1 MKTGHPVFE
10 IDQEKGY
17 PIFTLKDS
25 GEVEKGADFSNQVTA
40 PCKVTGFYFFSFRK
54 LRETDQVAT
63 EKIYFGLIRRKGEE
77 KWHKVILA
85 PSCEEPDHCIVVH
98 RNQKNLIRVVF
109 VPLNRTFYYND
120 RKYGFDGRTL
130 KEVKQ

>member
-1 MKTGHPVFE
+1 MTN
-10 IDQEKGY
+10 EKGY

-25 GEVEKGADFSNQVTA
+25 GEIEKGADFSNQITA
-40 PCKVTGFYFFSFRK
+40 SCKVTDVNYFSFRN

-63 EKIYFGLIRRKGEE
+63 EKIYSGTIRRKGEE
-77 KWHKVILA
+77 KWHQVILS

-109 VPLNRTFYYND
+109 VPLNRIFYYND
-120 RKYGFDGRTL
+120 RKYSFDGKTL
-130 KEVKQ
+130 KEVRQ